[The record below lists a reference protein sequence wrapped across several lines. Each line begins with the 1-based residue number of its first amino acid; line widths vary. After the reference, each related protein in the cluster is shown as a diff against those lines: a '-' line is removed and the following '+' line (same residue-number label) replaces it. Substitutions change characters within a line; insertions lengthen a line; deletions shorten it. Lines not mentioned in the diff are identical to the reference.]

1 MRIYNA
7 QQENMF
13 FLSPYSQTQIS
24 ETTLSAYSTLF
35 STTAQLSCTQQQ
47 AQSILSM
54 LKEGVDEDTLYSFFQ
69 RELPTIDMFQFLND
83 WMRKGLVE

>member
-13 FLSPYSQTQIS
+13 FLSPYSQTHSS

-35 STTAQLSCTQQQ
+35 STKAQLSCTRQQ
-47 AQSILSM
+47 AQSLLAM
-54 LKEGVDEDTLYSFFQ
+54 LQDGADENTLRSFFQ
-69 RELPTIDMFQFLND
+69 RELPTTDLSQFLND